1 MPCKCL
7 TGCINKKCSCRAK
20 GVACSYECT
29 YCAMKD
35 KYECF
40 NVPGKEPP
48 VKAKSKPKSKR
59 SSRKNSKV
67 SEDSDYSEDEKAVVV
82 ASKEITKKNE
92 EKGGEDDD
100 KVIHQTVIIN
110 NYYSHN
116 EYKQQ
121 NNAYTQIVNHH
132 YENSDNTNTNS
143 DQKVDHLIKN
153 LSLSDTEDDSKSP
166 KVINLDS
173 DDEEDTNSK
182 NKNKDKATLPKLN
195 ETLANDFLKFYWEC
209 LSTKTKTKYL
219 EKYVC
224 SAAELRIQ
232 GVPFIGSKV
241 IVNRLEEAAPMKVN
255 KMEFHIYPTET
266 PATKKFSVTEINKK
280 LLQQQ
285 PVKALASSSSAAED
299 SSKPSKDDASESSTT
314 SSAANSSNSV
324 NKLLAT
330 YHRNHSPSP
339 ALNNSKESKSLV
351 FSNPNL
357 SPIGRIETEG
367 VMMDA
372 NGYTAEFTQNFYL
385 VYNKILNLVQFNN
398 SELKWKV

>member
-1 MPCKCL
+1 
-7 TGCINKKCSCRAK
+7 
-20 GVACSYECT
+20 
-29 YCAMKD
+29 MKD

-59 SSRKNSKV
+59 GSRKNSKV

-92 EKGGEDDD
+92 DKGGDKGGEDDN

-121 NNAYTQIVNHH
+121 NNAYTQVVNHH
-132 YENSDNTNTNS
+132 YENSDNSNANS

-153 LSLSDTEDDSKSP
+153 LSLSDDEDNS
-166 KVINLDS
+166 KVINLVDS
-173 DDEEDTNSK
+173 DDDDDTN
-182 NKNKDKATLPKLN
+182 NRNKDKKEDRASSSALPKLN

-209 LSTKTKTKYL
+209 LSTKTKTKFL

-241 IVNRLEEAAPMKVN
+241 IVNRLEEAAPMKIN
-255 KMEFHIYPTET
+255 KMEFHIYPIEP

-285 PVKALASSSSAAED
+285 PVKALASSSQSSSAGDDA
-299 SSKPSKDDASESSTT
+299 SRPSKDDASESSAS
-314 SSAANSSNSV
+314 SSAANSSTSV

-330 YHRNHSPSP
+330 YHRTHSPSA

-372 NGYTAEFTQNFYL
+372 NGYTAELTQNFYL
-385 VYNKILNLVQFNN
+385 VYNKILNVVQFNN